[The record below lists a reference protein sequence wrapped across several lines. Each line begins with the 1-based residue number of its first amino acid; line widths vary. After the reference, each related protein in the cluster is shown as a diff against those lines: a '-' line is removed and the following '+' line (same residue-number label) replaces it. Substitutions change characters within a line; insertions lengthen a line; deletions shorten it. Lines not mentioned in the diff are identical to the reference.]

1 MNVAQDAER
10 AGAHGGYV
18 EAEAGQRQHG
28 RESGRGREEDLEGGA
43 FVGLALDGDGAA
55 MLLDDAPG
63 DEQAQAGAV
72 GFGGEERLEQA
83 RHVLGRD
90 ADAVVLDREPEL
102 RAGQRPSAGLA
113 GAAPGGRRS
122 VATERVPFGPIASRA
137 FRNRFTK
144 ACCNW

>member
-1 MNVAQDAER
+1 MQVRMADS
-10 AGAHGGYV
+10 
-18 EAEAGQRQHG
+18 QRPSDG
-28 RESGRGREEDLEGGA
+28 EEDLEGGA

-55 MLLDDAPG
+55 VFLDDAPG

-72 GFGGEERLEQA
+72 GLGGEERLEQA
-83 RHVLGRD
+83 LHVLGRD
-90 ADAVVLDREPEL
+90 ADAVILDGEPEV
-102 RAGQRPSAGLA
+102 RAGWRRRAGFPGVGL
-113 GAAPGGRRS
+113 GGRMS